1 MQPGAH
7 GGGAITGKFGGRI
20 AARDPNTGQPVSGN
34 VFGEFAASGG
44 GGDPGFVTARVQ
56 QALLAATND
65 VIVQKLAAGQIA
77 VPTIAHSLPALAG
90 EIVHA
95 SGLAQQGIQIH
106 NLQINAN
113 VEPPAGA
120 PQPYT
125 GPMPPDPMTA
135 AANAFQQRA
144 MEELDP
150 RNREYQVDVK
160 VGGFK
165 LSAST
170 DEGFDTDGLKDQIAD
185 KAKSTVIWWGIG
197 CFILAIVGAGVLA
210 IAWYVYTQVM
220 ATSRGEIPA
229 TSSSV
234 TDSNWDGKSPLLCGA
249 GQNLR
254 ISNVTA
260 NLSSGT
266 AITASA
272 NCKLELVGV
281 SITAPTALSVLG
293 TADVTVKG
301 GSLKGSDYAV
311 KALGANAKVKL
322 EGTTVDGKKQALGGA
337 SITGP

>member
-1 MQPGAH
+1 
-7 GGGAITGKFGGRI
+7 
-20 AARDPNTGQPVSGN
+20 
-34 VFGEFAASGG
+34 
-44 GGDPGFVTARVQ
+44 VQ
-56 QALLAATND
+56 QGLLSAINQ

-77 VPTIAHSLPALAG
+77 VPTITHSLPALTG
-90 EIVHA
+90 EIVQA
-95 SGLAQQGIQIH
+95 SGLAERGIQIQ
-106 NLQINAN
+106 NLQIQSQ

-125 GPMPPDPMTA
+125 GPMPPDPMTS
-135 AANAFQQRA
+135 AANAYKQA
-144 MEELDP
+144 LADELDP
-150 RNREYQVDVK
+150 RNREYALQVN

-165 LSAST
+165 LNAST
-170 DEGFDTDGLKDQIAD
+170 DEGFDADGLKDQIAD

-197 CFILAIVGAGVLA
+197 CVILAIVGIGVLA

-234 TDSNWDGKSPLLCGA
+234 TDSNWDGKTPLLCGA

-293 TADVTVKG
+293 SADVTVKG